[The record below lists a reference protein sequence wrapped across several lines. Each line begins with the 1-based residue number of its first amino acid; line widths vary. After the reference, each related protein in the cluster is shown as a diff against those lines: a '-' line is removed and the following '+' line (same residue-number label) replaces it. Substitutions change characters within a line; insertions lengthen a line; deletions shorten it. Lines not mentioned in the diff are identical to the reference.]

1 MKRMQE
7 KDTNG
12 ITLIALV
19 ITIVVLIILAGVVIT
34 LSLGNNGIFNRA
46 KQAKEEYEIA
56 AEKEKL
62 GLEITNIQTAVIEN
76 KNEKA
81 TLKDLYEKIDK
92 TKYEIEL
99 DDEENPTLAY
109 VKPVKG
115 NYTFSVDSKFK
126 IENSEKQEEKTKEIN
141 FDFKNNKNDFE
152 DVQGSC
158 IVDENG
164 IKPNNFTSSSS
175 DAWNRAIVES
185 KKDVSLNLYSKF
197 EISADILFENNDTNY
212 KMGGIQIF
220 LNNGENT
227 VSTISLVDAWESN
240 QWVQTY
246 IETSESTQIYNSK
259 ESKVQASGEYKIVSD
274 GTKIKAL
281 LNDTVLGEIDYIPI
295 TKIDSIKISFLQYP
309 SHGTPTT
316 ALKNLNIKTEP

>member
-7 KDTNG
+7 KDTKG

-19 ITIVVLIILAGVVIT
+19 ITIIVLIILAGVVIT

-76 KNEKA
+76 KNEMA

-126 IENSEKQEEKTKEIN
+126 IENSEKQKEKTKEIN

-175 DAWNRAIVES
+175 NAWNRAIVES

-212 KMGGIQIF
+212 KMGGIEIY
-220 LNNGENT
+220 LYDGENT
-227 VSTISLVDAWESN
+227 ICTISVVDAQQDEK
-240 QWVQTY
+240 VVKTY
-246 IETSESTQIYNSK
+246 IKLGESAEVCNDKKAKT
-259 ESKVQASGEYKIVSD
+259 QASGEYKIVSD

-281 LNDTVLGEIDYIPI
+281 LNNTVLGEIGYFQI
-295 TKIDSIKISFLQYP
+295 TKCDKIKIVFKQYP
-309 SHGTPTT
+309 SHETPTI
-316 ALKNLNIKTEP
+316 ALKSLNIKTEQ